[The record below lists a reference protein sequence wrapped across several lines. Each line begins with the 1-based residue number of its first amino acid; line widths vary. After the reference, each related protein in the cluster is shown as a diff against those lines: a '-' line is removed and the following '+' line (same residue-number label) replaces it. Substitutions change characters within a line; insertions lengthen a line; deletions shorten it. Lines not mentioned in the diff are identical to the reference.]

1 MSSSRNN
8 SNLYIT
14 EKTVKYSGQVYQ
26 LNNITQVGKY
36 KISQRRWSTAIVAI
50 LIGVGGIAIAGQRGG
65 EPVGAGMIGFALILL
80 LWNVFRKTKYL
91 LRLETSSGS
100 AELFTS
106 KDESFIDQLIS
117 TISEVMER
125 QDEGT
130 NIIAYTDKSK
140 IVNNSVNKLV
150 KGDEVSGDKFD
161 NLNMKNSQIV
171 NRSPNARVTNT
182 ITEIYGEA
190 VQRAFDSLNS
200 HITYHNDAGSAAI
213 LDKIKEEIQ
222 GQAPDRSKV
231 AALWNSL
238 VRILPEASKVATSI
252 ATIAS
257 AIL

>member
-1 MSSSRNN
+1 MSSRNK

-26 LNNITQVGKY
+26 LHNITQVGKY
-36 KISQRRWSTAIVAI
+36 KVPQRRWSTAIVAI
-50 LIGVGGIAIAGQRGG
+50 LIGIGGIAVAGQRGG
-65 EPVGAGMIGFALILL
+65 EPMGAGIIGFALVLL
-80 LWNVFRKTKYL
+80 LWNIFRKRKYL
-91 LRLETSSGS
+91 LELETSSGS
-100 AELFTS
+100 VELFTS

-130 NIIAYTDKSK
+130 NYIAYTNKSK
-140 IVNNSVNKLV
+140 IVNKSVHKLV
-150 KGDEVSGDKFD
+150 KGDEVAGDKFD
-161 NLNMKNSQIV
+161 KFKMKNSQFV

-182 ITEIYGEA
+182 ITELYGEEI
-190 VQRAFDSLNS
+190 QRAFDTLNR
-200 HITYHNDAGSAAI
+200 HIADHNDAGSAAI

-222 GQAPDRSKV
+222 GQRPDRSTV
-231 AALWNSL
+231 SALWSTL
-238 VRILPEASKVATSI
+238 VKILPEASKVTTAI